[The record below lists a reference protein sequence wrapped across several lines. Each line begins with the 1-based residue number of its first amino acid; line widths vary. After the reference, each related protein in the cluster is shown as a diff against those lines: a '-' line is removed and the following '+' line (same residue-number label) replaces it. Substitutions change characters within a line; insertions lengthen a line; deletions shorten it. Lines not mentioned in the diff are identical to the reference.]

1 MVNADRLGKRIKEA
15 RQEKHLTGEQ
25 LAEKLSISLG
35 FLREL
40 ERGGKKPSL
49 DTLIIIANEL
59 EVSADELLCDS
70 VNKAQPI
77 VLGNIAK
84 KLEGLSTE
92 KLLFIEKMIDS
103 MVDAFVK

>member
-1 MVNADRLGKRIKEA
+1 MLNTHRLGKRIKEA

-49 DTLIIIANEL
+49 DTLVIIANEL
-59 EVSADELLCDS
+59 GVSADELLCDS

-77 VLGNIAK
+77 ALAGIAK
-84 KLEGLSTE
+84 KLEGLSPE
-92 KLLFIEKMIDS
+92 QVLFVEKMIDS
-103 MVDAFVK
+103 LYDTIIL